1 MSDAPT
7 FGRYTEIP
15 VDQMTKEQREGY
27 RFLIDGP
34 RGRLPGPYK
43 IWVHNPKLL
52 HAAAPLGQH
61 FTPDQSSL
69 SEREREIAV
78 IVTTSRWHSAYPAAA
93 HERRGKEVGLPA
105 TTVEAII
112 AGLPTSF
119 PDAREQVVYEVAM
132 TLAGGQLV
140 SQGLYD
146 RAVKLLGHESVTDMI
161 ILMGYY
167 TAVSLTM
174 NFYAVPAGS
183 PGLAR

>member
-1 MSDAPT
+1 MTGTPT
-7 FGRYTEIP
+7 FGRYTEISL
-15 VDQMTKEQREGY
+15 DQMTPEQRTGY
-27 RFLIDGP
+27 RFLVDGP

-43 IWVHNPKLL
+43 IWVHNPKLV

-61 FTPDQSSL
+61 FTPGQSSL

-78 IVTTSRWHSAYPAAA
+78 VVITSKWHSAYPTAA
-93 HERRGKEVGLPA
+93 HERRGAEVGLPA
-105 TTVEAII
+105 AAVEAII

-119 PDAREQVVYEVAM
+119 PDAREQVVYEMAM
-132 TLAGGQLV
+132 ALAGGRLV
-140 SQGLYD
+140 PQGLHD
-146 RAVKLLGHESVTDMI
+146 RAVKALGHEGVTDVI
-161 ILMGYY
+161 VLMGYY